1 MTDEVPLTPT
11 VLVVDDYPDALQV
24 WQLYLSSCGFK
35 VLTAQDGPT
44 ALEVAIAER
53 PDAILMDLELPGLSG
68 LEVAERLRAHPH
80 TSTIPLIAATGQSD
94 QRQLARARAIGFDAI
109 KVKPCD
115 PETLVTEVRRLLEGR
130 RPSA

>member
-1 MTDEVPLTPT
+1 MTDEVPLGPT

-44 ALEVAIAER
+44 ALDLAISER

-68 LEVAERLRAHPH
+68 LEVAERLRAHPQ

-94 QRQLARARAIGFDAI
+94 QRQLDRARAIGFDAI
-109 KVKPCD
+109 RVKPCD
-115 PETLVTEVRRLLEGR
+115 PATLVTDVRRLLDGR
-130 RPSA
+130 RSSA